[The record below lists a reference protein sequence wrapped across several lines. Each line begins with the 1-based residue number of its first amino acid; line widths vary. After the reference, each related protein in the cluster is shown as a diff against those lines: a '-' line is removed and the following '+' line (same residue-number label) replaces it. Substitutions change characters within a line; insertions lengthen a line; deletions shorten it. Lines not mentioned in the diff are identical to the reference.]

1 MENNKIAYAEVYEI
15 LDLMDK
21 KYIDKIP
28 GKLVKMF
35 REEKNSQYKPI
46 VDIEKPL
53 YEQNLQR
60 ETKVLLAILYVN
72 YWCEDEQE
80 KDSLLKSFAENEKL
94 KEQEVREKYNPDN
107 IFNNKYNKDENKSEE
122 SMMIEYK
129 QDSFLQK
136 IWNKIKYLFK
146 KNK

>member
-15 LDLMDK
+15 LELMDK

-35 REEKNSQYKPI
+35 REEKNSKYKSI

-53 YEQNLQR
+53 YEQNLHR
-60 ETKVLLAILYVN
+60 ETKILLAILYVN

-129 QDSFLQK
+129 QDSFWQK

>member
-15 LDLMDK
+15 LELMEK

-28 GKLVKMF
+28 KKLVEMF
-35 REEKNSQYKPI
+35 REEKNSKYKFI
-46 VDIEKPL
+46 IDIEKTL
-53 YEQNLQR
+53 YEQKLHR
-60 ETKVLLAILYVN
+60 KTMILLAILYVN

-80 KDSLLKSFAENEKL
+80 KDSLLKSFAENEKIKL
-94 KEQEVREKYNPDN
+94 KEVREKYNPDN
-107 IFNNKYNKDENKSEE
+107 IFNNKNNKDKNKSEE

-129 QDSFLQK
+129 KDSLLQK

-146 KNK
+146 KSK